1 MNRAF
6 LVGVSMAA
14 AFVVGPPTV
23 VGAQPAQATPAEPLA
38 PEKYKNIQ
46 VLTDVPADRFL
57 SAMDYIAA
65 STGFACTDCHVQDA
79 AIGWAPE
86 KDDKRTKQRAR
97 EMITMVKGINAAHF
111 GVVVG
116 CATCHQGRNR
126 PEPLRVAHPTSIDA
140 AVQAPAA
147 VGSAAAGGGARQALS
162 VDDVVARYVEAL
174 GGRAALERVK
184 SRIMTGTA
192 TTRTGRSLAITIEQ
206 KGYAYRETAGD
217 APAPQ
222 VIRGFDG
229 TVAWM
234 NTGGQTTN
242 LLVFEQAL
250 RVSDV
255 VLALGLKDRYRT
267 LQPAPPIRLDDR
279 DVNVL
284 RGDSDG
290 VTETLYFDAS
300 SGLLVR
306 RAITTP
312 TPLGPLPWQ
321 VEYADYRDVAGV
333 KMPFQITRSNWNA
346 SDSLKFAEITANVEI
361 DAARFARPAA

>member
-1 MNRAF
+1 MNRAL

-14 AFVVGPPTV
+14 AFVLARPAV
-23 VGAQPAQATPAEPLA
+23 VGAEQAQAAPAAPLA
-38 PEKYKNIQ
+38 PDKYKNIQ

-79 AIGWAPE
+79 ATAWAPE

-97 EMITMVKGINAAHF
+97 EMIKMVKGINAADF

-126 PEPLRVAHPTSIDA
+126 PAPLQVAHPTAFDDGI
-140 AVQAPAA
+140 QAPA
-147 VGSAAAGGGARQALS
+147 GSAAAGGTARQAPS
-162 VDDVVARYVEAL
+162 ADDIVARYVEAL

-184 SRIMTGTA
+184 SRVMTGTA
-192 TTRTGRSLAITIEQ
+192 TTRTGRSLHITIEQ
-206 KGYAYRETAGD
+206 RSNAYRETAGA
-217 APAPQ
+217 APAAQ

-234 NTGGQTTN
+234 NAGGQTTD
-242 LLVFEQAL
+242 LLVFEQTV

-267 LQPAPPIRLDDR
+267 LQPAPPTRIDNR

-284 RGDSDG
+284 RGGADG
-290 VTETLYFDAS
+290 VTEMLYFDAS

-333 KMPFQITRSNWNA
+333 KMPFQITRSNWTA
-346 SDSLKFAEITANVEI
+346 SDTLTFAEITTNVEI
-361 DAARFARPAA
+361 DGARFARPAA